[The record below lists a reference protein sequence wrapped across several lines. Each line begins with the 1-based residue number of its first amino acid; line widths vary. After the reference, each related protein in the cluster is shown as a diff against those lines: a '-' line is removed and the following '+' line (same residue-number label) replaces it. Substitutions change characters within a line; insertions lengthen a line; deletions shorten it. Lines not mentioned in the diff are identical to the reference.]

1 MYVILVNWC
10 HDHGRQNSV
19 GARQIQMLQQIDMGY
34 FVVVVFLAVAL
45 GAFVK
50 GVAGV
55 GLPIVSV
62 PVMASVL
69 GVEHAIAVMI
79 IPSFVANISMVW
91 VLRREASA
99 NMELA
104 AFIVLGVGGTVL
116 GAWILSAVDREVMFL
131 VLATWVGIY
140 LTIRAV
146 RSGIVISDPASRK
159 LAPAVGFTAG
169 IFQSATGLSF
179 PVFGPYWQARN
190 LGRNRFAFNSA
201 ALLMVFSFVQ
211 FISFAGFNLLSPSRI
226 TEGLLALVPMAIALP
241 LGIKA
246 ALRFDKQKF
255 DRLIVGMLLVTAVI
269 LVYRG
274 LTAF

>member
-1 MYVILVNWC
+1 
-10 HDHGRQNSV
+10 
-19 GARQIQMLQQIDMGY
+19 MLQQIDVG
-34 FVVVVFLAVAL
+34 FFIAVVFLAVAL

-55 GLPIVSV
+55 GLPIVAV

-69 GVEHAIAVMI
+69 GVEHAVAVMI
-79 IPSFVANISMVW
+79 IPSLAANISMVW

-99 NMELA
+99 NRELA
-104 AFIVLGVGGTVL
+104 AFIALGVGGTVL

-131 VLATWVGIY
+131 VLATWLGIY
-140 LTIRAV
+140 LIVRAV

-159 LAPAVGFTAG
+159 LAPAAGFTAG
-169 IFQSATGLSF
+169 IFHSATGLSF

-190 LGRNRFAFNSA
+190 LGRDRFAFNSA
-201 ALLMVFSFVQ
+201 ALLTVFSFVQ
-211 FISFAGFNLLSPSRI
+211 FISFAGFDLLSPSRI
-226 TEGLLALVPMAIALP
+226 AEGVLALVPMAIALP
-241 LGIKA
+241 LGIKTA
-246 ALRFDKQKF
+246 HRFDKRTF